1 MSVQNVLFQATS
13 PEQLSELILS
23 GIREELKKFQF
34 NFSQKSNND
43 ELMTRKQVCDFLG
56 CSTVSLWNWENKE
69 MLVPIRLGRSI
80 RYKRTDVEKFI
91 NKNVA

>member
-1 MSVQNVLFQATS
+1 MTANGVLIQAS

-34 NFSQKSNND
+34 NFNQKSNND

-56 CSTVSLWNWENKE
+56 CSFVSLWNFDKKN
-69 MLVPIRLGRSI
+69 LLIPIRIGRSV
-80 RYKRTDVEKFI
+80 RYKRQDVEAFI
-91 NKNVA
+91 NKKSA

>member
-43 ELMTRKQVCDFLG
+43 ELMTRKQVCDFLS
-56 CSTVSLWNWENKE
+56 CSSVSLWNWENKE
-69 MLVPIRLGRSI
+69 MLVPIRLGRSV
-80 RYKRTDVEKFI
+80 RYKRADVEKFI